1 MLGLLAGVALVIA
14 VLALVLVARSDDGSS
29 GIVSDLPESSAPT
42 TVPTTSTTTGPMGTV
57 AADDPPDSIAPT
69 LPTTTS
75 ATTLPPEPAL
85 TSAMTLPPPE
95 SGATPAPAAPITVA
109 DTVPASPPPPPPA
122 PVTAIATTSPA
133 TDAPPPIPA
142 PAPPV
147 TSPADAN
154 VLAEPFPSGVSSAD
168 VGRSLT
174 LTQQFSDALAAGD
187 WESARRLN
195 PSLRALSDAEFED
208 GYGGLD
214 RATQLLVDAQQTSS
228 GDRLLLVT
236 IANERAGAQTTLYC
250 VESTVSVD
258 GAVRQTAASVLER
271 YPGTIGVAEVTSD
284 PAITDL
290 IRRQC
295 VLT

>member
-1 MLGLLAGVALVIA
+1 M
-14 VLALVLVARSDDGSS
+14 S
-29 GIVSDLPESSAPT
+29 G
-42 TVPTTSTTTGPMGTV
+42 
-57 AADDPPDSIAPT
+57 
-69 LPTTTS
+69 
-75 ATTLPPEPAL
+75 
-85 TSAMTLPPPE
+85 
-95 SGATPAPAAPITVA
+95 
-109 DTVPASPPPPPPA
+109 
-122 PVTAIATTSPA
+122 
-133 TDAPPPIPA
+133 
-142 PAPPV
+142 
-147 TSPADAN
+147 
-154 VLAEPFPSGVSSAD
+154 AD

-214 RATQLLVDAQQTSS
+214 RATQLLVDAQQTTG

-236 IANERAGAQTTLYC
+236 IANERAGARTTLYC

-271 YPGTIGVAEVTSD
+271 YPGTIGVTEVTSD
-284 PAITDL
+284 PEITDL

-295 VLT
+295 ALT